1 MGRVEVQ
8 HSKRWGT
15 VCDRDFT
22 YTSANVLCRSLGYGT
37 ARSVTRKAGYGRGI
51 GKVWIGQLNCSG
63 AESWL
68 HKCPNFSWR
77 QSPGC
82 TRHTTDVGVEC
93 HVPNP
98 YEELVSTC
106 TMSRGYYLKL
116 CMYHMVGKF
125 GGKKVWQMDF
135 IHYSFTPLILFRV
148 PYTLG
153 TWI

>member
-22 YTSANVLCRSLGYGT
+22 YASANVLCRSLGYGT

-82 TRHTTDVGVEC
+82 TGHATDVGVEC

-106 TMSRGYYLKL
+106 TMSRGYYLIKEAVYVIMREL
-116 CMYHMVGKF
+116 Y
-125 GGKKVWQMDF
+125 
-135 IHYSFTPLILFRV
+135 ILM
-148 PYTLG
+148 
-153 TWI
+153 